1 MSAAIR
7 RGLLAAGAA
16 LIVAAGLLATLLRSE
31 STRFYAVPQFWPMT
45 TAKLS
50 DEGFQVLPVILETV
64 YGAFAETD
72 ETAIYDTL
80 AEVSAGQALETLYLE
95 RIGAMAGG
103 GLDASDQQIHEMK
116 LLKLSSRQTG
126 TALHM
131 AATWQVVGTV
141 GHATHLHMR
150 GNTYAADLTFEP
162 VDGAWRMTTFDLTDV
177 DRSDAGTLVAA
188 Q

>member
-1 MSAAIR
+1 MSAVTR
-7 RGLLAAGAA
+7 RSLLAIGAA
-16 LIVAAGLLATLLRSE
+16 VLVAALLAILFRPE
-31 STRFYAVPQFWPMT
+31 SMRFYAVPQFWPMT
-45 TAKLS
+45 AAKLS

-80 AEVSAGQALETLYLE
+80 AEVSAGKALETLYLE

-116 LLKLSSRQTG
+116 LLRLSSRQTG

-141 GHATHLHMR
+141 GHATHLHVR
-150 GNTYAADLTFEP
+150 GNTYAANLTFEP

-177 DRSDAGTLVAA
+177 DRSDAGTLVAV